1 MIKRFLPDIYSESIF
16 TIDYKKLKENNIKC
30 LLFDVDNT
38 ITPAKEEKMCKETKK
53 LFDKLKKD
61 FKVILFSNNFP
72 KRIQKFGDFYDVD
85 IECLCV
91 KPFSYKYKKILR
103 KYKYNKNE
111 IAAIGDQ
118 LLTDIQGGNKVGITT
133 ILIEPV
139 SHIDE
144 TETWL
149 NRRIETVIFKKFENK
164 KLLIKGRY
172 YD

>member
-1 MIKRFLPDIYSESIF
+1 MIKRFLPKIYSESIF
-16 TIDYKKLKENNIKC
+16 TIDYKALKEKNIKC

-38 ITPAKEEKMCKETKK
+38 ITPAKEEKLCKETKK

-61 FKVILFSNNFP
+61 FKIILFSNNFP
-72 KRIQKFGDFYDVD
+72 KRIQKFGDFYGVD

-91 KPFSYKYKKILR
+91 KPFSYKYKKVLK
-103 KYKYNKNE
+103 KYGYKKSE
-111 IAAIGDQ
+111 VASIGDQ
-118 LLTDIQGGNKVGITT
+118 LLTDIKGGNKVNITT

-149 NRRIETVIFKKFENK
+149 NRKIETVIFKKFENK